1 MMYSSCAGNPPLF
14 HSHYVSV
21 IVLTSLEESGRY
33 FLSGEMI
40 VHGIQAVI
48 LGLSVGLILLV
59 IRKHAPGSRLRMWV
73 LFAGIAGATYL
84 VMKMFG
90 VPGESTF
97 SKIALA
103 ATIMLSSN
111 ILLRILNLLFWD
123 YLLKKQVDVHMPRL
137 VIDIINF
144 ILLTIV
150 AVAILNG
157 VFGVRLTGFLVTS
170 TVLSAVI
177 GLSLQD
183 ILGNLFAG
191 LALQM
196 ERPFKLGEWVSMDEE
211 EGVVVQMNWRT
222 LTVRTRAGD
231 YVTIPNA
238 TISKNI
244 VTNYSRPNRN
254 HMCRINVGMAYDH
267 QPGMIKKV
275 ITSTLEKM
283 DGILETPPPAVFLD
297 EFDEY
302 TVNYD
307 VRFWISEYHRKPE
320 IENAV
325 RTRIWYILRRRGL
338 TIPFP
343 IRDVTVREVSAE
355 HEGIIRDTIKQEV
368 IGGLRNI
375 ELFRPLSF
383 DQIEEL
389 SSSSSKLLF
398 SKGEI
403 LVQQG
408 DSGDSLFI
416 ITNGKV
422 DVSVSDAAGRK
433 THLADLQAGD
443 YFGEMSLLTGEPRSA
458 SVIAIAE
465 TEVIVVEKRGMAE
478 LLEQESSI
486 IEPLSA
492 MLNKRLEDLSGRVT
506 DQKAKEDKSDQIER
520 KDHLLGRI
528 RDFFGIR

>member
-1 MMYSSCAGNPPLF
+1 M
-14 HSHYVSV
+14 
-21 IVLTSLEESGRY
+21 
-33 FLSGEMI
+33 SGEMI
-40 VHGIQAVI
+40 VHGIQAVV

-73 LFAGIAGATYL
+73 LFAGIAGAAYL
-84 VMKMFG
+84 VMKTFG
-90 VPGESTF
+90 VPGESIF

-123 YLLKKQVDVHMPRL
+123 YLLKKKVEVHIPRL
-137 VIDIINF
+137 IIDIINF
-144 ILLTIV
+144 VILTII
-150 AVAILNG
+150 AVAILSG
-157 VFGVRLTGFLVTS
+157 IFGVKLTAFLVTS

-196 ERPFKLGEWVSMDEE
+196 ERPYKLGEWINVGEE
-211 EGVVVQMNWRT
+211 IGVVVQMNWRT
-222 LTVRTRAGD
+222 LTVRTRNGD
-231 YVTIPNA
+231 HVSIPNA
-238 TISKNI
+238 MVSKDI

-254 HMCRINVGMAYDH
+254 HMCRIKVGMAYGH
-267 QPGMIKKV
+267 QPGIVKRV
-275 ITSTLEKM
+275 ITSTLERM
-283 DGILETPPPAVFLD
+283 DGILETPPPAVFLE
-297 EFDEY
+297 EFDDY
-302 TVNYD
+302 SVNYD
-307 VRFWISEYHRKPE
+307 VRFWISEYHRKPA

-325 RTRIWYILRRRGL
+325 RTRIWYGLRREGL

-343 IRDVTVREVSAE
+343 IRDVTVREVSAD
-355 HEGIIRDTIKQEV
+355 HEDRIKENIRQEIIRE
-368 IGGLRNI
+368 LRNV

-383 DQIEEL
+383 DQLVEL
-389 SSSSSKLLF
+389 ASSASKLLF

-416 ITNGKV
+416 ITDGKV
-422 DVSVSDAAGRK
+422 DVSISDGVGRK
-433 THLADLQAGD
+433 THLADLQSGD

-458 SVIAIAE
+458 SVIAIQE
-465 TEVIVVEKRGMAE
+465 TQVIVVEKKGMAE
-478 LLEQESSI
+478 LLEQEGAI

-492 MLNKRLEDLSGRVT
+492 MLAKRLEDLSGRVT
-506 DQKAKEDKSDQIER
+506 ELTAKEEKSEQIDR

>member
-1 MMYSSCAGNPPLF
+1 MNQGG
-14 HSHYVSV
+14 
-21 IVLTSLEESGRY
+21 T

-40 VHGIQAVI
+40 VHGVQAVV
-48 LGLSVGLILLV
+48 LGLSVGLILLI

-73 LFAGIAGATYL
+73 FFAGIAGATYL
-84 VMKMFG
+84 IMKMFG

-111 ILLRILNLLFWD
+111 ILLRILNLLLWD
-123 YLLKKQVDVHMPRL
+123 YLLKKKVDVHIPRL

-196 ERPFKLGEWVSMDEE
+196 ERPFKLGEWVSMEE
-211 EGVVVQMNWRT
+211 DEGVVVQMNWRT
-222 LTVRTRAGD
+222 LTVRTRSGD
-231 YVTIPNA
+231 HVTIPNA

-254 HMCRINVGMAYDH
+254 HMCRVKVGMAYNH
-267 QPGMIKKV
+267 QPGMIKRV
-275 ITSTLEKM
+275 ITSTLEAM
-283 DGILETPPPAVFLD
+283 DGILETPAPKVFLE

-302 TVNYD
+302 SVNYD
-307 VRFWISEYHRKPE
+307 VRFWISEYHRRPE

-355 HEGIIRDTIKQEV
+355 HDDMIRDTIKQEV
-368 IGGLRNI
+368 INGLRSV

-389 SSSSSKLLF
+389 ASSASKLLF

-422 DVSVSDAAGRK
+422 DVSVSDDSGRR
-433 THLADLQAGD
+433 THLADLQSGS

-458 SVIAIAE
+458 SVIALAE
-465 TEVIVVEKRGMAE
+465 TEVIVVEKMGMAV
-478 LLEQESSI
+478 LLENEESI

-492 MLNKRLEDLSGRVT
+492 ILQRRLEDLSGRVI
-506 DQKAKEDKSDQIER
+506 DQTTKEDEAVRIDR

>member
-1 MMYSSCAGNPPLF
+1 M
-14 HSHYVSV
+14 
-21 IVLTSLEESGRY
+21 
-33 FLSGEMI
+33 SGEMI
-40 VHGIQAVI
+40 VHGIQAVV
-48 LGLSVGLILLV
+48 LGLSVGLILLI
-59 IRKHAPGSRLRMWV
+59 IRKHAPGSRLKMWV
-73 LFAGIAGATYL
+73 LFAGIAGAAYL

-123 YLLKKQVDVHMPRL
+123 YLLKKQVDVHIPRL
-137 VIDIINF
+137 IIDIINF
-144 ILLTIV
+144 ILLAIV

-196 ERPFKLGEWVSMDEE
+196 ERPFKLGEWVSMEDE

-222 LTVRTRAGD
+222 LTVRTRSGD
-231 YVTIPNA
+231 HVTIPNA

-244 VTNYSRPNRN
+244 VTNYSRPDRN
-254 HMCRINVGMAYDH
+254 HMCRINIGMAYDH

-283 DGILETPPPAVFLD
+283 DGILETPTPNVFLE

-307 VRFWISEYHRKPE
+307 LRFWISEYHRKPE

-343 IRDVTVREVSAE
+343 VRDVTVREASAE
-355 HEGIIRDTIKQEV
+355 HEGIIRGTIKQEV
-368 IGGLRNI
+368 ISGLRKV

-389 SSSSSKLLF
+389 ASSASKFLF

-416 ITNGKV
+416 ISDGKV
-422 DVSVSDAAGRK
+422 NVSVSDGAGCK
-433 THLADLQAGD
+433 THLADLQSGD

-458 SVIAIAE
+458 SVIALQE
-465 TEVIVVEKRGMAE
+465 TEVIVVEKSGMAE
-478 LLEQESSI
+478 LLEHESSI

-492 MLNKRLEDLSGRVT
+492 MLEKRLEDLSGRVT
-506 DQKAKEDKSDQIER
+506 NQTAREEKTEHIDR

>member
-1 MMYSSCAGNPPLF
+1 M
-14 HSHYVSV
+14 
-21 IVLTSLEESGRY
+21 VLTSLHESGRF

-40 VHGIQAVI
+40 VHGIQAVV
-48 LGLSVGLILLV
+48 LGLSVGLILLI

-73 LFAGIAGATYL
+73 LFAGIAGAAYL

-123 YLLKKQVDVHMPRL
+123 YLLKKQVDVHIPRL
-137 VIDIINF
+137 IIDIINF
-144 ILLTIV
+144 ILLAIV

-196 ERPFKLGEWVSMDEE
+196 ERPFKLGEWVSMEDE

-222 LTVRTRAGD
+222 LTVRTRSGD
-231 YVTIPNA
+231 HVTIPNA

-244 VTNYSRPNRN
+244 VTNYSRPDRN
-254 HMCRINVGMAYDH
+254 HMCRINVGMAYGH
-267 QPGMIKKV
+267 QPGMVKKV

-283 DGILETPPPAVFLD
+283 DGILETPPPNVFLE

-307 VRFWISEYHRKPE
+307 VRFWISEYHRKPD

-343 IRDVTVREVSAE
+343 VRDVTVREVSAE
-355 HEGIIRDTIKQEV
+355 QEGIIRGTIKQEV
-368 IGGLRNI
+368 ISGLRNV

-389 SSSSSKLLF
+389 ASSASKFLF

-416 ITNGKV
+416 ISDGKV
-422 DVSVSDAAGRK
+422 DVSVSDDAGCK
-433 THLADLQAGD
+433 THLADLQSGD

-458 SVIAIAE
+458 SVIALQE
-465 TEVIVVEKRGMAE
+465 TEVIVVEKSGMAE
-478 LLEQESSI
+478 LLEHESSI

-492 MLNKRLEDLSGRVT
+492 MLEKRLEDLSGRVT
-506 DQKAKEDKSDQIER
+506 NQTAREEKTEQIDR